1 MKNDPLCIKEDVCDM
16 SVCDGVLKIAVLAQ
30 QTPNN
35 ERDAIAA
42 WLNHCTQHLKMNGPG
57 CDVTNDGKCKHWFIM
72 GYKAATA
79 PMWFRDGSDY
89 LEWYRSR
96 PKYQPK
102 LKNIEPT
109 PHLTTR
115 KGSH

>member
-42 WLNHCTQHLKMNGPG
+42 WLNHCT
-57 CDVTNDGKCKHWFIM
+57 
-72 GYKAATA
+72 
-79 PMWFRDGSDY
+79 
-89 LEWYRSR
+89 
-96 PKYQPK
+96 
-102 LKNIEPT
+102 
-109 PHLTTR
+109 
-115 KGSH
+115 